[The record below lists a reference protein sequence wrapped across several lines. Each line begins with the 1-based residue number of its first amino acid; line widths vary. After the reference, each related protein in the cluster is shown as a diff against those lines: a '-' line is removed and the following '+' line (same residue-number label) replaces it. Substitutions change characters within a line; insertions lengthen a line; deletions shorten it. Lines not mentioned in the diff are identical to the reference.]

1 MTTATT
7 MTNGVHGFHP
17 EMGEKRPEGQIE
29 ASLSHYGKHYFLRT
43 RLTLAGRGVKF
54 RGTIKEGQVCGPRA
68 ATLIGMNEYQVTTA
82 AFEAIGKK
90 HSVTMEM
97 LL

>member
-1 MTTATT
+1 MV
-7 MTNGVHGFHP
+7 NGFYP
-17 EMGEKRPEGQIE
+17 EMGDQRPDGEIE

-43 RLTLAGRGVKF
+43 RLTLTGRGVRF

-68 ATLIGMNEYQVTTA
+68 AQLVGLNEYEVTIA
-82 AFEAIGKK
+82 AFEKISQS
-90 HSVTMEM
+90 HSITMEM